1 MMEAERTRRRVLR
14 SQFGALSRRQR
25 RELRKSE
32 RRLFSDA
39 YRDEQAERARVAREE
54 KEAWRSRDFLPAGGE
69 SGAEALWTPHS
80 FAAPEHRADSG
91 ILGLAYPF
99 LADPGLGTKG
109 TMIGRNLLGGS
120 AFVYGPFDLYEAR
133 LISDPNIIISGKV
146 GEGKST
152 LVKVLTS
159 RAAAFGYRSYVP
171 ADVKGEWSGPAR
183 AIGGSAFE
191 VGPGMLAR
199 INPLANPIR
208 RPASISEEEWAI
220 TSRNRRAMLLES
232 ITERLLN
239 RELGAMERSALGY
252 ALEQVERR
260 EREEPT
266 LRHVVH
272 ELFHTEKDGDGRVP
286 EGFGR
291 MTEVT
296 THSREIG
303 HALARLTSGALSG
316 VLDQRSQG
324 VQFDPS
330 DPMVSVDVSRLRG
343 SELLDVVMSCTS
355 SWMES
360 ALMDGTDSRRFM
372 IYDEGWRVFARPPLL
387 RRMQE
392 HWKVARNWGISNV
405 LVMHGFGDLETAG
418 DGGQAS
424 RAMAANLVNDSST
437 VISFRQSGKAV
448 ASAQNMLDLTDTA
461 SSLLTRL
468 RKGQSLWRIG
478 QRMSLVQVTR
488 TQREAGIFDTDEAMV
503 SNGAA

>member
-1 MMEAERTRRRVLR
+1 MATERTRRRVLR
-14 SQFGALSRRQR
+14 SRFGELSKQEKK
-25 RELRKSE
+25 ELRKQE
-32 RRLFSDA
+32 RRLVTDA
-39 YRDEQAERARVAREE
+39 QREEASHRAQVAREE
-54 KEAWRSRDFLPAGGE
+54 KAAWRSRDFLPKAGEDGP
-69 SGAEALWTPHS
+69 AALRTRHQ
-80 FAAPEHRADSG
+80 FVAPAHRADSG
-91 ILGLAYPF
+91 ILGLTYPF

-109 TMIGRNLLGGS
+109 SMIGRNLLGGS
-120 AFVYGPFDLYEAR
+120 AFVYGPFDLYEQGI
-133 LISDPNIIISGKV
+133 ISDPNIIISGKV

-152 LVKVLTS
+152 LVKVLSS
-159 RAAAFGYRSYVP
+159 RGAAFGYRSYVP
-171 ADVKGEWSGPAR
+171 ADVKGEWTGPAR
-183 AIGGSAFE
+183 GIGGSAFE

-208 RPASISEEEWAI
+208 RPSRIEEEEWAI

-239 RELGAMERSALGY
+239 RPLWAMERSALGY
-252 ALEQVERR
+252 ALDQVGRR

-266 LRHVVH
+266 LRDVVH
-272 ELFHTEKDGDGRVP
+272 ELFHPEKDGDGRVP

-291 MTEVT
+291 MAEVSN
-296 THSREIG
+296 HSREVG
-303 HALARLTSGALSG
+303 HSLARLTSGALSG
-316 VLDQRSQG
+316 VLDQRSSG

-418 DGGQAS
+418 DGGEAS
-424 RAMAANLVNDSST
+424 RAMASNLVNDSST

-448 ASAQNMLDLTDTA
+448 AAAQEMLDLTETA
-461 SSLLTRL
+461 SGLLTRL

-488 TQREAGIFDTDEAMV
+488 TQREAALFDTDEAMV
-503 SNGAA
+503 SHGAA

>member
-1 MMEAERTRRRVLR
+1 MEETTSKRHVLR
-14 SQFGALSRRQR
+14 SRFG
-25 RELRKSE
+25 ELNRKDLRGVRKVE
-32 RRLFSDA
+32 RRLIIDA
-39 YRDEQAERARVAREE
+39 YKAETAERGRVAAQE
-54 KEAWRSRDFLPAGGE
+54 KAAWRSKDFLPKAGEKGP
-69 SGAEALWTPHS
+69 AALRTPRS
-80 FAAPEHRADSG
+80 FAARPHRADSG
-91 ILGLAYPF
+91 ILGLTYPF

-120 AFVYGPFDLYEAR
+120 AFVYGPFDLYKLGIIA
-133 LISDPNIIISGKV
+133 DPNIIISGKV

-159 RAAAFGYRSYVP
+159 RGAAFGNRSYVP
-171 ADVKGEWSGPAR
+171 ADVKGEWTGPCR

-191 VGPGMLAR
+191 IGPGMGAR

-208 RPASISEEEWAI
+208 RPETISEQEWLV
-220 TSRNRRAMLLES
+220 TSRNRRTMLLES

-239 RELGAMERSALGY
+239 RELWAMERSALAY
-252 ALEQVERR
+252 ALAQVERR
-260 EREEPT
+260 EQHEPT
-266 LRHVVH
+266 LGQVVH
-272 ELFHTEKDGDGRVP
+272 ELFNPEKNADDRVP

-296 THSREIG
+296 AQSREVG
-303 HALARLTSGALSG
+303 HALARLTTGALGG
-316 VLDQRSQG
+316 VLDRRSEG
-324 VQFDPS
+324 AQFDPTA
-330 DPMVSVDVSRLRG
+330 PMVSVDVSRLRG

-418 DGGQAS
+418 DGGEAS

-437 VISFRQSGKAV
+437 VISFRQTGKAV
-448 ASAQNMLDLTDTA
+448 AAAQNMLDLTDTA

-468 RKGQSLWRIG
+468 RRGQSLWRIG

-488 TQREAGIFDTDEAMV
+488 TQREAALFDTDERMV
-503 SNGAA
+503 GNGAA

>member
-1 MMEAERTRRRVLR
+1 MLEERTKRRVMR
-14 SQFGALSRRQR
+14 ARFGELSREEL
-25 RELRKSE
+25 RELRKAE
-32 RRLFSDA
+32 RRLFIDA
-39 YRDEQAERARVAREE
+39 HKQEAAQRARVAEQE
-54 KEAWRSRDFLPAGGE
+54 KAAWRSRDFLPAAGE
-69 SGAEALWTPHS
+69 DGPTALRTPRS
-80 FAAPEHRADSG
+80 FVAPTHRADSG

-109 TMIGRNLLGGS
+109 TMVGRNLLGGS
-120 AFVYGPFDLYEAR
+120 AFVYGPFDLYKEGI
-133 LISDPNIIISGKV
+133 ISDPNIIISGKV

-159 RAAAFGYRSYVP
+159 RGAAFMCRSYVP
-171 ADVKGEWSGPAR
+171 ADVKGEWTGPCR

-191 VGPGMLAR
+191 IGPGMLAR
-199 INPLANPIR
+199 INPLANPIH
-208 RPASISEEEWAI
+208 RPPSISEQEWVI

-232 ITERLLN
+232 IAERLLN
-239 RELGAMERSALGY
+239 RELWAMERSALAY

-260 EREEPT
+260 EQEEPT
-266 LRHVVH
+266 LAEVVH
-272 ELFHTEKDGDGRVP
+272 ELFNPQTNSDGKVPDG
-286 EGFGR
+286 FSSLA
-291 MTEVT
+291 EVAT
-296 THSREIG
+296 NSREVG
-303 HALARLTSGALSG
+303 HALARLTTGALSG
-316 VLDQRSQG
+316 VLDRRSDG

-343 SELLDVVMSCTS
+343 SELLDVVMTCTS

-360 ALMDGTDSRRFM
+360 ALMDGTDSRRYM

-405 LVMHGFGDLETAG
+405 LVMHGFGDLQTAG
-418 DGGQAS
+418 DGGEAS

-448 ASAQNMLDLTDTA
+448 AAAQEMLDLTDTA

-468 RKGQSLWRIG
+468 RRGQSLWRIG

-488 TQREAGIFDTDEAMV
+488 TEREAALFDTDERMV
-503 SNGAA
+503 SHGAA